1 MRIRRAFSIAVGA
14 TGLAVAFLSAAGCG
28 SDVALDKSVQLVD
41 VHSGYADLGIVN
53 GETKLVPSA
62 TVRVQNTGAST
73 LSGFQLS
80 ASFWLKGGDGE
91 KDELVLPHL
100 VARDLAPGATSDPIA
115 IRANFGYTLE
125 GARADFFAHSKF
137 VDFTIKVFGKVG
149 GRIYKVGE
157 VSVERKILPQ
167 DAGAPTK

>member
-1 MRIRRAFSIAVGA
+1 MLIRRTLSIAA
-14 TGLAVAFLSAAGCG
+14 CAAGLAVTVLSAAGCG
-28 SDVALDKSVQLVD
+28 PSIALDKSVQLVD
-41 VHSGYADLGIVN
+41 LHSGYVDMGIVS
-53 GETKLVPSA
+53 GKTKLVPSA

-80 ASFWLKGGDGE
+80 AAFWRVGEDGQ
-91 KDELVLPHL
+91 KDELLLPHT
-100 VARDLAPGATSDPIA
+100 VAKDLAPGAKSDPIV

-125 GARADFFAHSKF
+125 GARADFFTNSLF

-157 VSVERKILPQ
+157 VTVERKILPQ